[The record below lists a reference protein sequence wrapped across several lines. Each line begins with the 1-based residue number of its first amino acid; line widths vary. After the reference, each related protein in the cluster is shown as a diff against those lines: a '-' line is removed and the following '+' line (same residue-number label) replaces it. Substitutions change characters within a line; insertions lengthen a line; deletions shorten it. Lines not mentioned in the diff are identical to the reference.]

1 MQNINKKLINNSEI
15 SRDNSKL
22 NASSSESSSES
33 NSDSDSDSDSD
44 DSQETRYTD
53 YTDNDSDNE
62 LNFDVSRLQDGIA
75 LCEHDS
81 VIPCLEE
88 KDGVYFGSF
97 NSINDNTI
105 KYGYGRKKYNN
116 GAIYYGEWKKN
127 KRHGYG
133 RFFDID
139 GSIYHGTWRN
149 DMKCGRGRQEYFP
162 NKIIYDG
169 NWENNKFNGYGVLDF
184 TYKSKKYIGH
194 FKEGLLS
201 GTFSII
207 DNDIVKIKTFTEG
220 LKVKEIDNF
229 STGSSSNILSL
240 DHIESI
246 EENSDRNRKPRIKRT
261 ASDNISNSKS
271 IDSRMSSCPAS
282 ISSTSP
288 IKPALIN
295 KKRSRSRS
303 FNSLRS
309 HDPFVSPNKKVK
321 FAKKN

>member
-1 MQNINKKLINNSEI
+1 MQNNNKKLINNSEL
-15 SRDNSKL
+15 SQDNLKT
-22 NASSSESSSES
+22 NNSSI
-33 NSDSDSDSDSD
+33 NSDSDSD

-75 LCEHDS
+75 LCEHDN

-97 NSINDNTI
+97 NSINDSTV

-139 GSIYHGTWRN
+139 GSIYHGKWKN

-169 NWENNKFNGYGVLDF
+169 NWEGNKFNGYGVLDF
-184 TYKSKKYIGH
+184 TYKSKKYIGN
-194 FKEGLLS
+194 FEEGLLS
-201 GTFSII
+201 GTFCII

-220 LKVKEIDNF
+220 MSVKDNF
-229 STGSSSNILSL
+229 STGSSSNILSVE
-240 DHIESI
+240 HIESI
-246 EENSDRNRKPRIKRT
+246 EEKSNRNRKPKIIRST
-261 ASDNISNSKS
+261 SDNFNNSKS
-271 IDSRMSSCPAS
+271 FNSRMFSCPAS
-282 ISSTSP
+282 ISPSSP

-295 KKRSRSRS
+295 NKKRSRSHS
-303 FNSLRS
+303 FNSLES
-309 HDPFVSPNKKVK
+309 DGLPESSSKKVR
-321 FAKKN
+321 FKKKLK